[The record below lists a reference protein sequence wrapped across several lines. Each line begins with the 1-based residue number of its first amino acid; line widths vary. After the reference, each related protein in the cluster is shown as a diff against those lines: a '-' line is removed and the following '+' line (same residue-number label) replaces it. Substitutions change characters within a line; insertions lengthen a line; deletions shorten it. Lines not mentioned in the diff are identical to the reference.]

1 MEWNENYTPKK
12 WCEEVQGRID
22 ANAEA
27 VAELKER
34 RKARGAIIGKLM
46 KKVAKV
52 ESRLNALEGDVK
64 ELQDEANTHLY
75 WTPSEIEAARHKARE
90 LMKHFDNLEA
100 PSEPEKGAWICPQCG
115 SDLGD
120 GRNLLVIAKRKYC
133 PKCDKCVAIWIPEP
147 EKADKGL
154 IYEHAPNCGCLA
166 CKPTKPDKKKC
177 PKCKSENVGRE
188 DRNRWCRMCGHRWS
202 VERPSELYQRY

>member
-1 MEWNENYTPKK
+1 MADEGKILT
-12 WCEEVQGRID
+12 
-22 ANAEA
+22 NAELTRA
-27 VAELKER
+27 IAELKEYTGVIAER
-34 RKARGAIIGKLM
+34 VSKWVDVQVLSSG
-46 KKVAKV
+46 KV
-52 ESRLNALEGDVK
+52 ESRLTALEGDVK

-75 WTPSEIEAARHKARE
+75 WTPSEIEAARHKAQE

-115 SDLGD
+115 SHLGD

-147 EKADKGL
+147 EKAEKGL